1 LSDEWLALQLNPDG
15 NLMED
20 PAVLAHLLANNLD
33 PTNFMR
39 TDEHASVNV
48 PENSVSIPENVDL
61 VLSIDPNAPEDLS
74 NP

>member
-1 LSDEWLALQLNPDG
+1 MQLNSDG
-15 NLMED
+15 DLMED
-20 PAVLAHLLANNLD
+20 PLVLAHLLANSLD
-33 PTNFMR
+33 PANFIR

-61 VLSIDPNAPEDLS
+61 VPSIDPNAPEDLS